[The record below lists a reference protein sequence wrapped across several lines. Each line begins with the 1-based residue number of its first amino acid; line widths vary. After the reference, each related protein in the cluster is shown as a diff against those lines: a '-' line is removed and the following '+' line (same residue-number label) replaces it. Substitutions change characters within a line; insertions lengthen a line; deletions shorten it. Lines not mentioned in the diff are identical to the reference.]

1 MEKKITQI
9 PKRYHFSEYKRVG
22 IYCRVSTTNRDQIN
36 SLSAQASALTQ
47 RVYQNFHWKLADVY
61 LDIRSGTS
69 TSGRDQFQR
78 MVSDCKKGNLD
89 IVLTKSISRLGRNT
103 VDILQTLHQLTTLG
117 VEVIFDEQNLST
129 NDASNSFIISL
140 LETIAEEEN
149 RNNSQNTYWGIKK
162 SVMDGSSKLYMRKCY
177 GYTHDSCGNL
187 IIEPQEAEIV
197 QYIFQLYLQGT
208 SIVGIRK
215 ELANRGILSPTG
227 VEQWCNRT
235 IDKLL
240 SNEKYIGDVIVF
252 KTITVGF
259 PDKKRIRN
267 DGVVDRFLCASQ
279 HPAIISREMF
289 EAVQE
294 EKQRR
299 SNIIEDENGR
309 HRSGHKYSSKR
320 AGDKILQND
329 SSD

>member
-1 MEKKITQI
+1 MEKTIRQI
-9 PKRYHFSEYKRVG
+9 PQRHHFPEYMRVG

-36 SLSAQASALTQ
+36 SLSTQVSALTQ
-47 RVYQNFHWKLADVY
+47 RVQQNFHWKLADVY

-69 TSGRDQFQR
+69 ISGRDQFQR
-78 MVSDCKKGNLD
+78 MVSDCEDGKLD

-103 VDILQTLHQLTTLG
+103 VDILRTLQQLTALG
-117 VEVIFDEQNLST
+117 VEVIFDEQNLSS
-129 NDASNSFIISL
+129 NDASSSFLISL
-140 LETIAEEEN
+140 LESVAEEEN

-162 SVMDGSSKLYMRKCY
+162 RVMDGSSKLFMRKCY

-187 IIEPQEAEIV
+187 ITEPQEAEIV
-197 QYIFQLYLQGT
+197 QYIFQLYLQGA

-215 ELANRGILSPTG
+215 KLANQGILSPTAS
-227 VEQWCNRT
+227 EKWCNRT

-240 SNEKYIGDVIVF
+240 SNEKYIGDVIIF

-267 DGVVDRFLCASQ
+267 DGTEDRFLCASQ
-279 HPAIISREMF
+279 HPAIISRETF
-289 EAVQE
+289 DAVQQ
-294 EKQRR
+294 EKHRR

-309 HRSGHKYSSKR
+309 HRSEHKYSSKR
-320 AGDKILQND
+320 TGETVSKND
-329 SSD
+329 CNE